1 MDNSDQ
7 LAVEAVDLF
16 LALIGAEAGHMGLR
30 SLASG
35 GIYICGGIMPKVM
48 PTVSLMQ
55 QALASSV
62 THMHAAC
69 VSHVACMCVSAAR
82 CILWGAGFFLTLLS

>member
-55 QALASSV
+55 QALASLV
-62 THMHAAC
+62 THTHAC
-69 VSHVACMCVSAAR
+69 NMCVTR
-82 CILWGAGFFLTLLS
+82 CMHVCKCSKVHTVGCW